1 MTKLTYTELE
11 ANRNALQAEVVELRL
26 ALVNA
31 EACRAQAEKLAGDMT
46 SARDIALTVANNV
59 MAERDD
65 ARADGKRA
73 FDALCDL
80 YRYVRDHP
88 AVFSGLF
95 PDEHPYQKARVTIST
110 LAAHRDETGKAVAK

>member
-46 SARDIALTVANNV
+46 SARDT
-59 MAERDD
+59 

-95 PDEHPYQKARVTIST
+95 PDEHPYQKARVTISA
-110 LAAHRDETGKAVAK
+110 LAAHRDETGKAVTK